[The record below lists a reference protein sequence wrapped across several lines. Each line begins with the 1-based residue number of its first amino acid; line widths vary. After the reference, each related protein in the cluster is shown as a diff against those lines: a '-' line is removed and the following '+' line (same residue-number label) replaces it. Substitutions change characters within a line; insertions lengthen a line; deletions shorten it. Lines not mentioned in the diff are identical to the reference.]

1 MFDGMSCTWKTTTL
15 DLELKDDAKPVCS
28 RSYPV
33 PKLHENMF
41 KKEAKRLLRLVV
53 LEDLNDSK

>member
-1 MFDGMSCTWKTTTL
+1 MFDGMSCTWKTNTL

-41 KKEAKRLLRLVV
+41 KKGSQKTFEIG
-53 LEDLNDSK
+53 SP